1 MTLAPVFGYN
11 VKIMTPTTPGCSLI
25 DADPRY
31 RETVVQMLRS
41 QAWRELS
48 AAQLFGHG
56 LQFVS
61 DLRTLKF
68 ISRHVQEEVDHYAI
82 IADLYQTHV
91 GESVD
96 PWVREKL
103 ATRPIP
109 WATSFLELGI
119 AQWLYDRG
127 GFWQLR
133 EYENSSWAP
142 YRNAIGRI
150 VEQEEGHQY
159 HGQNIAVPLIRKEKD
174 RPKVQRIF
182 NEWLRQGLICLG
194 RPHSEGNK
202 YAISVGLKKRD
213 SAECIKDYVK
223 DILPAVREAGLRLPP
238 REELGVDL
246 PDDIEWPID

>member
-1 MTLAPVFGYN
+1 MTSPS
-11 VKIMTPTTPGCSLI
+11 TTDRSLV
-25 DADPRY
+25 DCDPRY
-31 RETVVQMLRS
+31 RETVIQMLRS

-48 AAQLFGHG
+48 AAHLFGHG
-56 LQFVS
+56 LQFVT

-68 ISRHVQEEVDHYAI
+68 IARHVQEEVEHYAAV
-82 IADLYQTHV
+82 ADLYQKHV
-91 GESVD
+91 GESLD
-96 PWVREKL
+96 GWVAQKL
-103 ATRPIP
+103 ATKPIP

-133 EYENSSWAP
+133 EYEESSWAP
-142 YRNAIGRI
+142 YKEVIGRI
-150 VEQEEGHQY
+150 VDQEEGHQY

-174 RPKVQRIF
+174 RAKVQGIF

-202 YAISVGLKKRD
+202 YAISVGLTKRD

-223 DILPAVREAGLRLPP
+223 DILPAVRDAGLTLPAK
-238 REELGVDL
+238 ETLGVEL
-246 PDDIEWPID
+246 PDDLEWPVD

>member
-1 MTLAPVFGYN
+1 M
-11 VKIMTPTTPGCSLI
+11 IPTVSQQFLVDC
-25 DADPRY
+25 DPRY
-31 RETVVQMLRS
+31 RETVIQMLRS

-56 LQFVS
+56 LQFVT

-68 ISRHVQEEVDHYAI
+68 ITRHIQEETDHYA
-82 IADLYQTHV
+82 AVAELYQKAT
-91 GESVD
+91 GESIE
-96 PWVREKL
+96 PWVAAKL

-109 WATSFLELGI
+109 WSSSFLELGI

-133 EYENSSWAP
+133 EYEESSWAP
-142 YRNAIGRI
+142 YKEVIGRI
-150 VEQEEGHQY
+150 VDQEEGHQV

-174 RPKVQRIF
+174 REKVQRIF
-182 NEWLRQGLICLG
+182 SDWLRQGLICLG
-194 RPHSEGNK
+194 RPYSEGNK

-223 DILPAVREAGLRLPP
+223 DILPAVREAGLTLPP
-238 REELGVDL
+238 RGQLGVDL
-246 PDDIEWPID
+246 PDDIEWPVD